1 MKCNRPKADCPNE
14 RRKQGIYLELLEILQ
29 NLHPDV
35 DFTIN
40 KELVD
45 AGILD
50 SFDIVT
56 LVSDIAD
63 IFDVTISA
71 DEIIPENFNSASAL
85 AELIKIKL
93 EDEE

>member
-1 MKCNRPKADCPNE
+1 MDKFNE
-14 RRKQGIYLELLEILQ
+14 GIYLELLEILQ

-56 LVSDIAD
+56 FVSDIAD